1 MPRESTVSRR
11 ARAVEMLE
19 ALRDV
24 YPEAHCELAYETPL
38 QLLVATILSAQC
50 TDARVNKV
58 TPALF
63 ERCRTA
69 TDFAEIDINDL
80 EQLIHSTG
88 FYRAKA
94 KNIQGCCRGLVERHA
109 GEVPGTLAELTALP
123 GVGRK
128 TANVVLAEIFHRCEG
143 VVVDTHVLRLSRRFK
158 WVKGVQAEIVE
169 RELMAL
175 FPQAYWLGISHW
187 LIWHGRRR
195 CEARRPDCAC
205 CEVKGIC
212 PSSEA

>member
-1 MPRESTVSRR
+1 M
-11 ARAVEMLE
+11 EMLE
-19 ALRDV
+19 ALRAV
-24 YPEAHCELAYETPL
+24 YPDAHCELAYETPL
-38 QLLVATILSAQC
+38 QLLIATILSAQC

-69 TDFAEIDINDL
+69 WDFAGVELEEL

-94 KNIQGCCRGLVERHA
+94 KNIQGCCAELVERHA

-128 TANVVLAEIFHRCEG
+128 TANVVLAEIFKRCEG
-143 VVVDTHVLRLSRRFK
+143 IVVDTHVLRLARRFK
-158 WVKGVQAEIVE
+158 WVKGTQAEVVE
-169 RELMAL
+169 QELMSL
-175 FPQAYWLGISHW
+175 LPEEHWLGISHW

-195 CEARRPDCAC
+195 CEARRPDCGN
-205 CEVKGIC
+205 CEVRGRC
-212 PSSEA
+212 PSSQV